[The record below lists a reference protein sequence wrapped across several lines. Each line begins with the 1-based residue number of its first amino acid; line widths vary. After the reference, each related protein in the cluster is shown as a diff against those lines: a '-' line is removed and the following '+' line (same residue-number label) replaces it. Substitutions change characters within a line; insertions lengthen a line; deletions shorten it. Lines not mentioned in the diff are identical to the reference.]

1 MASLVTR
8 NGIYYLQW
16 RTGKKIHRRSL
27 ETKSRQLAKEQL
39 RQFESARLRGIDNPL
54 PTKTPLADVL
64 QAYVEHIRGVK
75 TPKSAQTD
83 VYYLR
88 EAFGAVCPALEITS
102 RKVTEACRKRPLVPT
117 NGRRRVSTID
127 ARYLEDVTTADL
139 SVFISSHTRARGLA
153 PKTANRYREV
163 IVRLFNW
170 AMQQRGV
177 QMPGGKNPAAAVER
191 YKEPAPEIRYLTL
204 PQIDEQLAALAHYPQ
219 LQTMIAVLIY
229 AGLRRAELL
238 WLTQDDVK
246 LPKGRPGLIH
256 VRAKTVND
264 ESWQPKTRNN
274 RVVPISTDLGP
285 YLDGYTP
292 RPSFGQWF
300 FPSPKGTRWDQD
312 NFSRDLHAANR
323 RAGLSWTCLHFRHSF
338 GSHLAQHGI
347 SLYKVSHLMGNS
359 PEVCRRHYAAL
370 LPNTLYADVC
380 FPRRALTS

>member
-1 MASLVTR
+1 MASLKKR
-8 NGIYYLQW
+8 GDSYQIQYYVGSKQ
-16 RTGKKIHRRSL
+16 RRIGL
-27 ETKSRQLAKEQL
+27 GRLPLQLAKEQL

-54 PTKTPLADVL
+54 PTKTPLGDVL

-88 EAFGAVCPALEITS
+88 EAFGTICPALEITS
-102 RKVTEACRKRPLVPT
+102 RKVTEACRKRPIVQT
-117 NGRRRVSTID
+117 RGRRRRVSTID
-127 ARYLEDVTTADL
+127 ARYLEDITTADL

-204 PQIDEQLAALAHYPQ
+204 AQIDEQLAALAHYPQ
-219 LQTMIAVLIY
+219 LQTMVAVLIY

-238 WLTQDDVK
+238 WLTRDDVK

-256 VRAKTVND
+256 VRAKTVNGD
-264 ESWQPKTRNN
+264 SWQPKTRTN
-274 RVVPISTDLGP
+274 RAVPVSTSLRA
-285 YLDGYTP
+285 YLDAYNP
-292 RPSFGQWF
+292 RLSIGQWF
-300 FPSPKGTRWDQD
+300 FPRGQD
-312 NFSRDLHAANR
+312 AGSDAPSLPQLSHWERCACGHRQRLSR
-323 RAGLSWTCLHFRHSF
+323 RACRDTIADCARGCDEFW
-338 GSHLAQHGI
+338 
-347 SLYKVSHLMGNS
+347 S
-359 PEVCRRHYAAL
+359 PARFQAA
-370 LPNTLYADVC
+370 A
-380 FPRRALTS
+380 R